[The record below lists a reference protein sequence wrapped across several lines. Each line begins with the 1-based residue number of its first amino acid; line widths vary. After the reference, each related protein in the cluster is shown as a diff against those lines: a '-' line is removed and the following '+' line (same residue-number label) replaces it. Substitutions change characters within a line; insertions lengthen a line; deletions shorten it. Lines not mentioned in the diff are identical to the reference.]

1 MFSLPFN
8 FETAN
13 NIYRQNKTIKQVLK
27 SLCILPIYDIIYMVI
42 VMKYLTSSE
51 IAIKW
56 NISERSVRNYCN
68 NGRVVGGILQG
79 KTWLIPENAEKP
91 KRLMRHSLGN
101 RNLLNILLD
110 EKESQITGGIY
121 HKLQIEMTYNSNHIE
136 GNRLTHDQTRF
147 IYETKTIGISEES
160 INVDDIIE
168 TSNHFRCV
176 DLAIESANNK
186 LTQSIIKQFHFILKS
201 GTSDTRKPWFKIGD
215 YKMIDNEVGGGN
227 TCPVGEVKQR
237 MISLLKDYNSKTNIT
252 IYDIIEFHHEFE
264 KIHPF
269 QDGNGRVGRLIMLK
283 ECLKYNIV
291 PVIIN
296 EELKL
301 FYYRGLKEYKYEKGY
316 LVDTCLYGQDIV
328 KKYLDYFKI
337 PYNE

>member
-1 MFSLPFN
+1 
-8 FETAN
+8 
-13 NIYRQNKTIKQVLK
+13 
-27 SLCILPIYDIIYMVI
+27 
-42 VMKYLTSSE
+42 MKYLTSSE
-51 IAIKW
+51 IALKW
-56 NISERSVRNYCN
+56 NISERSVRNYCS
-68 NGRVVGGILQG
+68 NGRVVGAILQG
-79 KTWLIPENAEKP
+79 KTWLIPEKAEKP
-91 KRLMRHSLGN
+91 KRQIRHSLGN
-101 RNLLNILLD
+101 RNLLSILLD
-110 EKESQITGGIY
+110 EKESQVSGGIY

-136 GNRLTHDQTRF
+136 GSRLTHDQTRY
-147 IYETKTIGISEES
+147 IYETKTIGISKEN

-176 DLAIESANNK
+176 DLAIESANYK
-186 LTQSIIKQFHFILKS
+186 LTESLIKQFHFILKS
-201 GTSDTRKPWFKIGD
+201 GTSDSRKPWFKIGD

-227 TCPVGEVKQR
+227 TCPVTEVKQR
-237 MISLLKDYNSKTNIT
+237 MIELLKNYNSKANIT
-252 IYDIIEFHHEFE
+252 IDDIIEFHYEFE

-283 ECLKYNIV
+283 ECLKHNIV

-301 FYYRGLKEYKYEKGY
+301 FYYRGLKEYIYEKGY